1 MGPQGSG
8 SKQSSLLFSFCSV
21 LITHNKIFFALF
33 PFFLFSL
40 FSPLSTPIL
49 PPSGLY
55 FAVAACSTAGL
66 AGPSSTNQGSI
77 VFVGLFTL
85 FGVPIYAYTLGI
97 FSNVATANYIQR
109 KEKENRLAPIT
120 VEEFLQ
126 ADQLGRSTKIFFFVE
141 YFFLC
146 FLCCAL
152 SFTSMYS
159 VLTVLR
165 ILFNVG
171 SSTHFVDSFAKVE
184 VQTIMLHCLPID
196 RSINLNL
203 HFFGFYEM
211 EKLTKCNRQEYFYF
225 FLHFPSRIP
234 CYCCTVALL
243 SFVEITVPVP
253 TFLTNIFYF
262 YFLGSLFT
270 NIRAFCVLSAYF
282 FVFFFLVHFNKFY
295 LLKVTLK
302 QCCLILMILMLIQM
316 IVLIRLKCKQPC
328 ATCVMII

>member
-1 MGPQGSG
+1 MKASTNYTSREVGPQGSG

-225 FLHFPSRIP
+225 FLLQAVSPA
-234 CYCCTVALL
+234 TVALL
-243 SFVEITVPVP
+243 HCCP
-253 TFLTNIFYF
+253 
-262 YFLGSLFT
+262 
-270 NIRAFCVLSAYF
+270 
-282 FVFFFLVHFNKFY
+282 
-295 LLKVTLK
+295 LLK
-302 QCCLILMILMLIQM
+302 
-316 IVLIRLKCKQPC
+316 
-328 ATCVMII
+328 